1 MRCEIEEQVKWE
13 AKKEETKR
21 IRKKEKKNEAQERKS
36 GEPKSP
42 DSSTF
47 ASKTIIIIE
56 LVDGKY
62 MMLFSP
68 AYLDLLF
75 D

>member
-1 MRCEIEEQVKWE
+1 MWFGMRCEIEEQVKWE

-42 DSSTF
+42 IQARSHQRR
-47 ASKTIIIIE
+47 
-56 LVDGKY
+56 
-62 MMLFSP
+62 
-68 AYLDLLF
+68 
-75 D
+75 